1 MPNARRIIFG
11 TYVVPTK
18 SVEGEETTI
27 RHTEFLGSTSNDSL
41 SKTLGGKGTA
51 TINATQWGDEWT
63 SMEHQNIQVWE
74 DFTTVNW
81 EDFTSNW
88 ETAPRG
94 EITITTTA
102 SNHQLSSD
110 SNDLAFLYIKNTGAD
125 NLCEVSL
132 NGSSG
137 NYYILIP
144 PNGSVYLRG
153 DGTTLDCNDVYVQS
167 NTNTTTIEFI
177 IAKE

>member
-1 MPNARRIIFG
+1 MASARRVIFG

-41 SKTLGGKGTA
+41 NKALGGKGSA

-88 ETAPRG
+88 ETAPG
-94 EITITTTA
+94 GQVTITD
-102 SNHQLSSD
+102 SPVLLPSDSSD
-110 SNDLAFLYIKNTGAD
+110 ELLFLYVKNTGSTYNA
-125 NLCEVSL
+125 LVSL
-132 NGSSG
+132 AGSDA
-137 NYYILIP
+137 NYYIVIP
-144 PNGSVYLRG
+144 PGGSTHLRG
-153 DGTTLDCNDVYVQS
+153 DGTQLLCNEVRIKAS
-167 NTNTTTIEFI
+167 NSAGTTIEYI
-177 IAKE
+177 IAK